1 MNLGKE
7 FKSKKMNSKTTL
19 LLTILYLHTAAVTA
33 QVQVSKEPR
42 HKKVLENK
50 YIRLLDVWMQPGDTT
65 LFHIHSTPSLFLHFT
80 NTVVCSQE
88 KGQTWEKSKNK
99 EGEADYVS
107 FKNEKWVHRVSNCDT
122 IPFHVNVIE
131 ILSPYKTIT
140 HLKPLPFT
148 VLFNNEKAIAYRL
161 SGTTFNNQLIS
172 DRGPMLAELV
182 AGDEV
187 ICYNTKKKTS
197 TTIKN
202 GKYLYLEP
210 GSSFYF
216 SSQKNEKNNLV
227 LFEIK

>member
-1 MNLGKE
+1 MKKKTNLIL
-7 FKSKKMNSKTTL
+7 ML
-19 LLTILYLHTAAVTA
+19 LCLQSAFLTA

-50 YIRLLDVWMQPGDTT
+50 YIRLLDVRIPPGDTT

-107 FKNEKWVHRVSNCDT
+107 FKNETWVHRVSNCDT
-122 IPFHVNVIE
+122 IPFHVTVIE
-131 ILSPYKTIT
+131 ILSPYKTTT
-140 HLKPLPFT
+140 HLKPLPFA
-148 VLFNNEKAIAYRL
+148 VLFENEKAFAYRF
-161 SGTTFNNQLIS
+161 SNSSFNKQLIS
-172 DRGPMLAELV
+172 GRGPMVAELV

-187 ICYNTKKKTS
+187 IYHDTMKKKS
-197 TTIKN
+197 IKIKT
-202 GKYLYLEP
+202 GKILYIKP

-216 SSQKNEKNNLV
+216 SAKGDEEINMV

>member
-1 MNLGKE
+1 
-7 FKSKKMNSKTTL
+7 MNSKFKL
-19 LLTILYLHTAAVTA
+19 LLAILFLHTAAVAA

-122 IPFHVNVIE
+122 IPFHVTVIE
-131 ILSPYKTIT
+131 ILSRYKTTT

-148 VLFNNEKAIAYRL
+148 VLFENEKAFAYRF
-161 SGTTFNNQLIS
+161 SNSSFNKQLIS
-172 DRGPMLAELV
+172 GRGPMVAELV
-182 AGDEV
+182 AGSEV
-187 ICYNTKKKTS
+187 IYHDTMNKKLIKIKT
-197 TTIKN
+197 
-202 GKYLYLEP
+202 GKYLYIKP

-216 SSQKNEKNNLV
+216 STKGDDKINMV